1 MQGKGEWWFGGGEC
15 LGGSLVGLEGE
26 GGEKGFGWVIRG
38 SGHGF
43 RAVR

>member
-1 MQGKGEWWFGGGEC
+1 MVVWGWGWPGGG
-15 LGGSLVGLEGE
+15 LVGLEGE
-26 GGEKGFGWVIRG
+26 GGEKGFGRVIRG